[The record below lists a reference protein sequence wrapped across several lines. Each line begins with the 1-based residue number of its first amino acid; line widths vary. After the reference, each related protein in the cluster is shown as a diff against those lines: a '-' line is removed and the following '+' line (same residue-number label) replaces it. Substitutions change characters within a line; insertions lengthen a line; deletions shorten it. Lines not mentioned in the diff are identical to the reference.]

1 MQGVAHLR
9 DLAVHLSG
17 NGEDLLTGFGEHEA
31 RATAQD
37 ELAIQLFFQALE
49 RLADGRLR
57 QMQAGGGA
65 ADAQFLADHAE
76 GAQQVPVQAVIEQR
90 VNIAAEFGHG
100 GAR

>member
-9 DLAVHLSG
+9 NLAVHLPG
-17 NGEDLLTGFGEHEA
+17 NGEDLFTRLGEYEA

-49 RLADGRLR
+49 RLADRRLR
-57 QMQAGGGA
+57 QMQAGSSA

-76 GAQQVPVQAVIEQR
+76 GAQQVPVQAVVEQG
-90 VNIAAEFGHG
+90 VNIAAGFGHG
-100 GAR
+100 IAR